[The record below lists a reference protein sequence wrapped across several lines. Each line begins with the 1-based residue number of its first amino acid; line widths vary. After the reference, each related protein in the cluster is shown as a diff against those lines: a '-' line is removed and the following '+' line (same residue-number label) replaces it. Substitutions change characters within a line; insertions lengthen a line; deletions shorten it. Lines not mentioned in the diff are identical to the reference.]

1 MICGL
6 IGAAALVIVAPASA
20 LSVVERQ
27 AVVNLSMARQ
37 QETGRHVTWQQEAPT
52 ARVDV
57 NRADEDQLQTVPGI
71 GPATAR
77 RILDWRKEHGP
88 FERLEDLL
96 NIRGI
101 GVTTLEK
108 LRPYVTVDARGDS
121 GA

>member
-6 IGAAALVIVAPASA
+6 VGAVALVIVASAPA
-20 LSVVERQ
+20 LSVAERP
-27 AVVNLSMARQ
+27 AVVDLSIARQ
-37 QETGRHVTWQQEAPT
+37 KEAGRHAPWQQEAPT

-57 NRADEDQLQTVPGI
+57 NRADEEQLQTVPGI
-71 GPATAR
+71 GLATAR

>member
-1 MICGL
+1 MVCGL
-6 IGAAALVIVAPASA
+6 IGAAALVIVALASG

-27 AVVNLSMARQ
+27 AAVDLSMARQ
-37 QETGRHVTWQQEAPT
+37 QETGRHASWQKEAPT
-52 ARVDV
+52 ARVEV
-57 NRADEDQLQTVPGI
+57 NRANEEQLQTVSGI

-77 RILDWRKEHGP
+77 RILDGRKEHGP

-96 NIRGI
+96 NIRGV
-101 GVTTLEK
+101 GVPTLGK